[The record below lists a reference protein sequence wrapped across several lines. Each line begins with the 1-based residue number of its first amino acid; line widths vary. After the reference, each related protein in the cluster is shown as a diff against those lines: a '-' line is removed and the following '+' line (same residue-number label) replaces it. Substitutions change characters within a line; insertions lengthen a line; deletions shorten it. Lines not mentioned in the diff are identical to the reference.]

1 MFLTIYKDVPEAE
14 DAQIDFY
21 EHTDQHVVT
30 SRGGRFVATAEN
42 FWSARWTKKSLL
54 SNLKACGI
62 AKTDVMFHDLNHIAW
77 LIEIGKSL

>member
-1 MFLTIYKDVPEAE
+1 MFLTVYKDVPEAE
-14 DAQIDFY
+14 EAQIDFY

-42 FWSARWTKKSLL
+42 FWSARWTEESLL

-62 AKTDVMFHDLNHIAW
+62 IESDVMFHDLNHIAW
-77 LIEIGKSL
+77 LVEIHK